1 MKHNIRMIGFDLDG
15 TLLTEKKELCPYTID
30 ILKRA
35 VKQGIEILP
44 VTGRPLC
51 GLPKMVKELV
61 GLRYAITANGARI
74 LDLKEG
80 RVLREQLVDTK
91 TAEQILEILGKYDTL
106 REIYYDGTGYAKR
119 AELEKIHQFFEE
131 GPMAEYVR
139 TTRQPVEDL
148 MEKFYKENR
157 AVDKVQ
163 GVFAHLEERKKA
175 LDEIKQLKGVTVT
188 GALKNNIEVNGIGVN
203 KGDALLWLA
212 DYLGI
217 AAQETMAFG
226 DGDNDIALLEKAGT
240 GVAMK
245 NGREEVKDVADAITE
260 RTNDE
265 EGAAQFIE
273 KYVLKKGDTTC

>member
-1 MKHNIRMIGFDLDG
+1 MKNNIRMIGFDLDG
-15 TLLTEKKELCPYTID
+15 TLLTDKKELRSYTIE
-30 ILKRA
+30 ILRRA

-74 LDLKEG
+74 LDLKDG
-80 RVLREQLVDTK
+80 TVLREQLVDTK
-91 TAEQILEILGKYDTL
+91 TAEEILEILGKYDTL

-139 TTRQPVEDL
+139 STRCPVEDL
-148 MEKFYKENR
+148 MEKFHTENR

-163 GVFAHLEERKKA
+163 GVFADLEERKKA
-175 LDEIKQLKGVTVT
+175 LEEIESLTGVTVT
-188 GALKNNIEVNGIGVN
+188 KALKYNIEVNAAGVN
-203 KGDALLWLA
+203 KGDALVWLA
-212 DYLGI
+212 KRLGI
-217 AAQETMAFG
+217 MPKETLAFG
-226 DGDNDIALLEKAGT
+226 DGNNDLALLEKAGT

-245 NGREEVKDVADAITE
+245 NGIEEIKRAADETTE
-260 RTNDE
+260 KTNDE
-265 EGAAQFIE
+265 EGVAQFIE
-273 KYVLKKGDTTC
+273 TYVLKKGE

>member
-1 MKHNIRMIGFDLDG
+1 MKNNIRMIGFDLDG
-15 TLLTEKKELCPYTID
+15 TLLTDKKELLPYTIE
-30 ILKRA
+30 ILRQA
-35 VKQGIEILP
+35 AKQGIEILP

-51 GLPKMVKELV
+51 GLPKMVKELA

-74 LDLKEG
+74 LDLKDG
-80 RVLREQLVDTK
+80 IVLREQLVDTK

-163 GVFAHLEERKKA
+163 GVFADLEERKKA
-175 LDEIKQLKGVTVT
+175 LNEIKQLKGVTVT
-188 GALKNNIEVNGIGVN
+188 GALKNNIEVNAAGVN

-245 NGREEVKDVADAITE
+245 NGREEVKDVADVVTE
-260 RTNDE
+260 RLNDE
-265 EGAAQFIE
+265 EGVAQFIE
-273 KYVLKKGDTTC
+273 KYVLKKGE